1 MYMWTQTAS
10 YPELAIHTHSA
21 LPKPQVLSLA
31 QSPTAHTHTL
41 CDRTATNA
49 TTAQHGA
56 GAPTL
61 LHHTASSESQALL
74 GLERFLSLGPRLRLD
89 SRLQPSLLHFCGT
102 APFSLPPPLPRP
114 FIPKAVCLNKMKI
127 KSLFKPPQ
135 AINQQRKR
143 RRGWLWTPFIPESL
157 GLLQ

>member
-1 MYMWTQTAS
+1 MYACTQAVS
-10 YPELAIHTHSA
+10 PHGRAMHTT
-21 LPKPQVLSLA
+21 LSLHPHGHFPCRGA
-31 QSPTAHTHTL
+31 RSTRAHNHHHGTSRRSQGTP
-41 CDRTATNA
+41 ATRRVSRA
-49 TTAQHGA
+49 RSVFPHG
-56 GAPTL
+56 PK
-61 LHHTASSESQALL
+61 
-74 GLERFLSLGPRLRLD
+74 LRLD
-89 SRLQPSLLHFCGT
+89 SCLLPSFLHFCGA
-102 APFSLPPPLPRP
+102 APLSLTPPLPQP